1 MPCTV
6 TRVNQI
12 RRFRGGLHHEIKTV
26 GFAGGNL
33 NVGGGFVE
41 IASRLKCGV
50 LVNRDADGV
59 IVSGVG
65 WRS

>member
-33 NVGGGFVE
+33 NVCSGFVE
-41 IASRLKCGV
+41 RAGRLKCGV
-50 LVNRDADGV
+50 LVNRNADGV
-59 IVSGVG
+59 IVGSMR
-65 WRS
+65 WRN